1 MMGEA
6 PQSPRRRH
14 ILSSIN
20 PDKPRTRRRS
30 SSPDPRSNDDDV
42 KRESSPN
49 TTSQHLDDEPDK
61 DAADA
66 TRPRRSRL
74 RLKHHH
80 RSRRTS
86 RDRHREDDDSQR
98 RSHRRH
104 HHRHRRRHHRSPTPP
119 NPHEPPPLDP
129 EAAFR
134 ESLFDAMADDEGAAY
149 WEGVYGQPVHI
160 YSNERVGPTGYL
172 EQMTEEEYAA
182 HVRQKMWEK
191 TNAGLLEERA
201 RREEAKKRKAEEDR
215 HAQRLQEDMERS
227 LRRGEERRQR
237 RRWITLWEDY
247 ISAWTAWDGTRA
259 TLAWPVESGR
269 REDVDEAAVRRFF
282 VNGLNPQEIGE
293 KAFVAQLKD
302 ERVRWHPDKIQQKL
316 GGQVDEGTM
325 KGVTAVFQ
333 IIDRLWADS
342 RPKA

>member
-20 PDKPRTRRRS
+20 PDKPRSRRRS
-30 SSPDPRSNDDDV
+30 ASPDRDDV
-42 KRESSPN
+42 KGEPSPPSP
-49 TTSQHLDDEPDK
+49 TSQRPDDERDK
-61 DAADA
+61 DADS

-74 RLKHHH
+74 RLKDHH

-86 RDRHREDDDSQR
+86 RDRHRDHDDSHR

-104 HHRHRRRHHRSPTPP
+104 HRHRRRHRSPTPP
-119 NPHEPPPLDP
+119 NPHEPEPLDP
-129 EAAFR
+129 EVAFR

-149 WEGVYGQPVHI
+149 WEGVYGQPIHV

-191 TNAGLLEERA
+191 THAGLLEERA
-201 RREEAKKRKAEEDR
+201 RREEARKRKAEEDR
-215 HAQRLQEDMERS
+215 LAQKLQEDMERS

-237 RRWITLWEDY
+237 RRWVTLWEDY
-247 ISAWTAWDGTRA
+247 ISAWSAWDGSRA

-269 REDVDEAAVRRFF
+269 REDVDEAAVRKFL

-316 GGQVDEGTM
+316 GGQVDEDTM

-342 RPKA
+342 RPKV